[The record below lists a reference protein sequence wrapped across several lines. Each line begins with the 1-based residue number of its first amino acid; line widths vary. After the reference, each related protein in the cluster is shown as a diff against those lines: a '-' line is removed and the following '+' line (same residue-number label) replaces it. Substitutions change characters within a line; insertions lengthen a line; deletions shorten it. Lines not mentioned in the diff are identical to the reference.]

1 MEKKKI
7 GLKVTCGILTGIV
20 LAMATINIIPP
31 KKNVENNPFMVKEGE
46 LPMIAAHRGG
56 GINSPENTILA
67 FRKAV
72 TKTGVDIIES
82 DLYLTKDGYLVLMHD
97 ADVDRTTNGTGNV
110 ADLTLSEIKSLNVDY
125 LAGKTEKVP
134 TFEEILAIIK
144 DTDLVLYCHIAT
156 VTDAILASAVDV
168 KGVKLVTARLDG
180 MNINA
185 ARSLTDT
192 IKSNADTVAVL
203 AVVADGKLNFL
214 ACAGADAVKAGAH
227 AGKLVGA
234 VAAIASG
241 KGGGRPDSAMA
252 GAIDVSA
259 VEKALASAADILAGQ
274 IK

>member
-1 MEKKKI
+1 VTGLGVLGLLADREKLI
-7 GLKVTCGILTGIV
+7 ADT
-20 LAMATINIIPP
+20 AR
-31 KKNVENNPFMVKEGE
+31 EVK
-46 LPMIAAHRGG
+46 AQ
-56 GINSPENTILA
+56 NT
-67 FRKAV
+67 
-72 TKTGVDIIES
+72 
-82 DLYLTKDGYLVLMHD
+82 
-97 ADVDRTTNGTGNV
+97 
-110 ADLTLSEIKSLNVDY
+110 ADLARRVAAVVSEVREAKSEIEALNAK
-125 LAGKTEKVP
+125 LASSK
-134 TFEEILAIIK
+134 L
-144 DTDLVLYCHIAT
+144 
-156 VTDAILASAVDV
+156 DAILASAVDV

-252 GAIDVSA
+252 GATDVSA